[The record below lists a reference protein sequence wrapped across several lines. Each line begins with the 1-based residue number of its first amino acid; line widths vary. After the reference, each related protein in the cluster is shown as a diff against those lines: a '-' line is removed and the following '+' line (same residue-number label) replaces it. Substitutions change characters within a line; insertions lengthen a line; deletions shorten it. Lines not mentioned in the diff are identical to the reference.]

1 MDRHQPPIQV
11 PAATAPRPGAAT
23 TATTATTATPKEGN
37 DGAGAAGHA
46 PAAVDVPRLLRLLS
60 VRHASDVFLG
70 EIAAETVATPSL
82 NGASAEELMEPSEF
96 CASSRGGGFR
106 IAIDSAEYD
115 ALKHE
120 GAVVVSYP

>member
-1 MDRHQPPIQV
+1 MDRHQPPIQM
-11 PAATAPRPGAAT
+11 PAGTAPRSGASTAATA
-23 TATTATTATPKEGN
+23 KEGG
-37 DGAGAAGHA
+37 DGAGGAART
-46 PAAVDVPRLLRLLS
+46 PAGVDIPRLLRLLS

-70 EIAAETVATPSL
+70 EIAAEAVATPSL

-106 IAIDSAEYD
+106 IAINSTEYD

-120 GAVVVSYP
+120 GAVVMGYVP